1 MGDEKEDI
9 KRIADSLE
17 RIANFLEELAKDEDA
32 SSIPEK
38 CVTIDDEAAAMI
50 REGMDKSGVTA
61 IYSKESPSAPHSS
74 EFLEIAGKVL
84 AIQNSIRAG
93 SKP

>member
-50 REGMDKSGVTA
+50 REEMDKSGVTA
-61 IYSKESPSAPHSS
+61 IYSKESPSAPHNS
-74 EFLEIAGKVL
+74 EFLEIVGKVL
-84 AIQNSIRAG
+84 AIRNSIRAG